1 MPSLDLPTT
10 ATAAEIITAALA
22 ERDITAEFM
31 DEPLIGAGTNT
42 WLDISS
48 DQTATDV
55 DYSRPYVSLYV
66 YTEQTD
72 DASVDRPIE
81 SRFDSWRVVVG
92 DGTGRERL
100 AFTAP
105 APEVDPVVEY
115 IANWLTAP
123 QN

>member
-1 MPSLDLPTT
+1 MPSLALPTA
-10 ATAAEIITAALA
+10 ATAAEIVTAALA
-22 ERDITAEFM
+22 EWGITVEFM
-31 DEPLIGAGTNT
+31 DEPLIGGSTTT

-48 DQTATDV
+48 DQTAADV

-66 YTEQTD
+66 YTEETD
-72 DASVDRPIE
+72 DAWVDRPIE

-100 AFTAP
+100 TFTAR